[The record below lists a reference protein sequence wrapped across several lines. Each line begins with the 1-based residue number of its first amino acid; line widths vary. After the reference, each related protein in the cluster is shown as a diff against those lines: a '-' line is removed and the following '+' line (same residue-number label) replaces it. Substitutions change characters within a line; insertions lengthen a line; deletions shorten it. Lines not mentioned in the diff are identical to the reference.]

1 MKKTFVIVSVSSR
14 VNDLNCL
21 LQSLEKYLPDF
32 NEWDV
37 SLLFQDNLGNA
48 DKINKQH
55 ITNFFV
61 EPKLMGCNAARLSL
75 LKRIRYDVYCN
86 LDDDIELTKWTHY
99 EPAIKKILEPD
110 TGFVLTNWARTY
122 EQVEKKSEKMRDVFV
137 KQALI
142 YQGGGML
149 YNDIIA
155 DIVRKLPTK
164 ETVFDEGW
172 PLSAYLAGY
181 TNYRYLGSLAV
192 HKICTT
198 GGMREYYKAVDY
210 DALATDFGDYVEYRK
225 AKNGHY
231 HIPLDGDLKPYAKRI
246 HEENRKALGRKLK
259 HGL

>member
-14 VNDLNCL
+14 VNDLNL
-21 LQSLEKYLPDF
+21 LLDSMKKFLPDF
-32 NEWDV
+32 DEWDI

-48 DKINKQH
+48 DLIKREF
-55 ITNFFV
+55 ITNFYV
-61 EPKLMGCNAARLSL
+61 EPKLMGCNAARLTL
-75 LKRIRYDVYCN
+75 LKKIRYDVYCN
-86 LDDDIELTKWTHY
+86 LDDDIELTQWTNY
-99 EPAIKKILEPD
+99 EPAIRKVLERG
-110 TGFVLTNWARTY
+110 TGFVLTNWARTFP
-122 EQVEKKSEKMRDVFV
+122 QVEAKARKMQDKFI

-149 YNDIIA
+149 YNDIVA
-155 DIVRKLPTK
+155 DVVRKLPTK

-198 GGMREYYKAVDY
+198 GGMREWYKAVDY
-210 DALATDFGDYVEYRK
+210 DTLATDFGDYVEYRK

-231 HIPLDGDLKPYAKRI
+231 HIPMDTDLKPLAKKI
-246 HEENRKALGRKLK
+246 HSDNKQKFERALA